1 MDQKYKPVFK
11 ALRLREYA
19 YVRNARVYVC
29 SLFPVYLCRQA
40 VLIQAVLLLVTP
52 DAGQLGEAE
61 AAADSGQFGLSRRCH
76 SFPTTD
82 VLFLMN

>member
-11 ALRLREYA
+11 ALRLREYT
-19 YVRNARVYVC
+19 YVRNRVYVC

-40 VLIQAVLLLVTP
+40 VLIQAVLLLVAP
-52 DAGQLGEAE
+52 DASQLGEAE
-61 AAADSGQFGLSRRCH
+61 AAADSGQFGLSRWCH
-76 SFPTTD
+76 CFPTTD